1 VSAGVKP
8 TERYRPD
15 DKDNGMIRVCFALF
29 ALIVAV
35 SPGLA
40 SAAPAAPDAR
50 ARFQYLDTRLATQE
64 APLNVKPWTA
74 PERQR
79 VEAAIAQLAQAAP
92 GLVQRAGAYRPVR
105 VFRTDRLGNEQFPVG
120 MVVNEHVLFVA
131 DSFFG
136 AAAPQPKGAAFTMRD
151 PAFGLARAVAHLAD
165 GAGRAAGSRE
175 WIQIAQPIVG
185 KARAKAKGMN
195 ATLTELVQ
203 KGDESAAQEA
213 GTPTTFATFTLSE
226 LLAQYAGALAVKKDW
241 PAPAPVKA
249 FVERRML
256 GAFAPED
263 AARRYAE
270 GQALIEQGKFN
281 DAAKAFEAAVKADAG
296 FRDAHMRRGVIEK
309 YRGDFAKA
317 ATHYDAAVKA
327 SNGAPPSTLL
337 LERAFALLQLN
348 QNDKRER
355 AVADLT
361 TIIDI
366 APGLGVEYV
375 ERAYGMR
382 GEAQLVQKQW
392 AKAAADFTAV
402 VQIDPSNSV
411 AWRNRGRARFEVKDA
426 VGAIDD
432 LDKAI
437 QLDARD
443 ADAYFI
449 RGYAYGSLKQYRQAK
464 ADLEETLRIAPHM
477 EALVRPPLD
486 FVNGEIAKGR

>member
-1 VSAGVKP
+1 
-8 TERYRPD
+8 
-15 DKDNGMIRVCFALF
+15 MIRVCFALF

>member
-1 VSAGVKP
+1 
-8 TERYRPD
+8 
-15 DKDNGMIRVCFALF
+15 MIRVCLALL

-35 SPGLA
+35 SPGFA
-40 SAAPAAPDAR
+40 VAAPAAPDAR

-64 APLNVKPWTA
+64 APLKVKPWTA

-79 VEAAIAQLAQAAP
+79 VEAAVAQLGQAAP

-105 VFRTDRLGNEQFPVG
+105 VFRTDRLGGEQFPVG
-120 MVVNEHVLFVA
+120 MVVNEHVLFIA
-131 DSFFG
+131 DSFF
-136 AAAPQPKGAAFTMRD
+136 AAAPSPKGAAFTMRD
-151 PAFGLARAVAHLAD
+151 PVFGLARAIAHLAD

-175 WIQIAQPIVG
+175 WIQIAQPIVE
-185 KARAKAKGMN
+185 KARAKAKAMN

-203 KGDESAAQEA
+203 KGDEAAAQEA

-226 LLAQYAGALAVKKDW
+226 LLSQYAGALAVKKDW
-241 PAPAPVKA
+241 PAPAAVKA
-249 FVERRML
+249 FVDRRML
-256 GAFAPED
+256 GSFAPED
-263 AARRYAE
+263 AARRFAE

-281 DAAKAFEAAVKADAG
+281 DAAKSFDAAIKADAG
-296 FRDAHMRRGVIEK
+296 FRDAHLRRGVIEK
-309 YRGDFAKA
+309 YRSDFAKA
-317 ATHYDAAVKA
+317 VTHFDAAVKA
-327 SNGAPPSTLL
+327 SNGAPPPALL

-361 TIIDI
+361 TIIDT

-382 GEAQLVQKQW
+382 GEAQIVQKQW

-411 AWRNRGRARFEVKDA
+411 AWRNRGRARFEVQDA

-432 LDKAI
+432 LNKAI

-464 ADLEETLRIAPHM
+464 ADLEESLRIAPHM
-477 EALVRPPLD
+477 ESLVRPPLD